1 MKSKPKFLTDIEK
14 EIKNGLK
21 EKELSSERRI
31 TIFSSGIKIQI
42 IQIYK
47 KKHLT
52 IKLISVYI
60 TAQRQYTAVQKMR
73 TLLK

>member
-1 MKSKPKFLTDIEK
+1 MDIEK

-21 EKELSSERRI
+21 EKELSTERRI
-31 TIFSSGIKIQI
+31 RIFSSGIKIQI

-47 KKHLT
+47 KNLT

-73 TLLK
+73 TSLK